1 MLLQKFPK
9 TVSYTVIMAV
19 IPKIN
24 ENSASGGGGMRS
36 VRYPMKIGILTYFF
50 ASNYGAALQ
59 AWALTQLLWVD
70 GAQAELINYR
80 CPALARPY
88 AVDQI
93 AA

>member
-36 VRYPMKIGILTYFF
+36 VRYPMKNRKYRAVFILMMGIKA
-50 ASNYGAALQ
+50 ASCFHI
-59 AWALTQLLWVD
+59 
-70 GAQAELINYR
+70 E
-80 CPALARPY
+80 
-88 AVDQI
+88 
-93 AA
+93 

>member
-36 VRYPMKIGILTYFF
+36 VLAPGGISHSGPGENRQFWPDEN
-50 ASNYGAALQ
+50 SQ
-59 AWALTQLLWVD
+59 S
-70 GAQAELINYR
+70 
-80 CPALARPY
+80 
-88 AVDQI
+88 
-93 AA
+93 

>member
-36 VRYPMKIGILTYFF
+36 VRYPMKIGSTKQIV
-50 ASNYGAALQ
+50 
-59 AWALTQLLWVD
+59 LLEFGLAFNLLCHFHD
-70 GAQAELINYR
+70 GKS
-80 CPALARPY
+80 
-88 AVDQI
+88 
-93 AA
+93 